1 MKRYRIFIDP
11 NEGVLVYK
19 NSIVKRPAHEKQAY
33 AFNSQNTKYEFD
45 DVKQNIVGVAIAPDV
60 PIYRNNPQ
68 IGEHEVVFAKEDI
81 EVMAYAYGKQGF
93 FNELTFNHNDKEPVK
108 SASMYLSIVVDSK
121 NGITAPKMFENEA
134 DGTWILGY
142 HFEDKKEYEYAR
154 DNFSGWSV
162 EGDFYLEEII
172 KNQNK
177 MEKSMFKKLADIFAS
192 FSEEENTEEVVENTA
207 KFERGELADGT
218 IVEWEGEL
226 EVGTALFVV
235 TVDEGGEEVATPA
248 PDGQHTLADGR
259 VVTTTDGLIDAI
271 EEVAPEEEVEDFTEA
286 FEMTVKIVEK
296 FSEKV
301 TALQQE
307 NKELKENFE
316 AMKTAF
322 EALKKEPVEKPEV
335 KKFNLTP
342 KQKSLLK

>member
-11 NEGVLVYK
+11 SEGVLVYK

-33 AFNSQNTKYEFD
+33 AFNSQKAKYEFD
-45 DVKQNIVGVAIAPDV
+45 DVKQNIVGVAIAPNV

-93 FNELTFNHNDKEPVK
+93 FNELTFNHNDSEPVQ

-121 NGITAPKMFENEA
+121 NGITAPELFKNEP

-192 FSEEENTEEVVENTA
+192 FSEEENTEEPAENTA

-226 EVGTALFVV
+226 AVGAALFVV
-235 TVDEGGEEVATPA
+235 TVDEGGQEVATPA
-248 PDGQHTLADGR
+248 PDGLHTLADGR
-259 VVTTTDGLIDAI
+259 VVTTTDGLIEAI
-271 EEVAPEEEVEDFTEA
+271 EEVADEDFTEA
-286 FEMTVKIVEK
+286 FEMTVKIVEN

-301 TALQQE
+301 TALEKE

-316 AMKTAF
+316 ALKTAF
-322 EALKKEPVEKPEV
+322 EDLKKEPTEKPTV
-335 KKFNLTP
+335 KKFNLTA